1 MTKCP
6 ERRLKSDRPHLTR
19 LGNLLRKLCTWD
31 GPMPFS
37 RFMEFCL
44 YHPQWGYYST
54 PREKIGADGDYYTS
68 SSLGPA
74 FGRTLAR
81 QFALMWEACGRGRFT
96 LVEMGAGRGVLARDV
111 ITALAK
117 ERPEFLADLR
127 YHIVEVS
134 DAMAAVQAKTLAP
147 LDLPAGTVR
156 RFSDPGELRS
166 VRGCFFSN
174 ELVDAFPVHR
184 VEMSGGELLEVHV
197 DYDDDADKFE
207 ERLLEP
213 STPTLAKYLDEL
225 GVKLVEG
232 QRADLNLNA
241 LAWLTKVN
249 AALDSGFVL
258 TIDYGHEAKELYS
271 TARMAGSLVAYKDH
285 RVSNDVFANIGE
297 QDLTTMVDFTSLRN
311 LAEELGLRQ
320 LFYGT
325 QRDYLTRLGILDTF
339 ARPGRSDDEMIADLA
354 IKNLVVPGAMGEI
367 FKVHLVAKGVAVEPE
382 RVIPS
387 TADPALG

>member
-1 MTKCP
+1 
-6 ERRLKSDRPHLTR
+6 
-19 LGNLLRKLCTWD
+19 
-31 GPMPFS
+31 MPFS

-54 PREKIGADGDYYTS
+54 PREKIGAHGDYYTS

-81 QFALMWEACGRGRFT
+81 QFGLMWDAMGHGRFT
-96 LVEMGAGRGVLARDV
+96 LVEMGAGRGDLARDV
-111 ITALAK
+111 ITAIAK
-117 ERPEFLADLR
+117 ERPDFLADVR

-147 LDLPAGTVR
+147 LDLPPGTVR
-156 RFSDPGELRS
+156 RFSDPSELRF

-184 VEMSGGELLEVHV
+184 VAMSGGELLEVHV
-197 DYDDDADKFE
+197 DYDDEADKFE

-225 GVKLVEG
+225 GVKPVEG

-271 TARMAGSLVAYKDH
+271 TSRMAGSLVAYKSH

-311 LAEELGLRQ
+311 LAGELGLRE
-320 LFYGT
+320 LYYGT
-325 QRDYLTRLGILDTF
+325 QREYLTRLGILETF
-339 ARPGRSDDEMIADLA
+339 TRPGRTDEEMIADLA
-354 IKNLVVPGAMGEI
+354 IKNLVVPGAMGDV
-367 FKVHLVAKGVAVEPE
+367 FKVHLASKSLTVDPLAVLP
-382 RVIPS
+382 RLPS
-387 TADPALG
+387 